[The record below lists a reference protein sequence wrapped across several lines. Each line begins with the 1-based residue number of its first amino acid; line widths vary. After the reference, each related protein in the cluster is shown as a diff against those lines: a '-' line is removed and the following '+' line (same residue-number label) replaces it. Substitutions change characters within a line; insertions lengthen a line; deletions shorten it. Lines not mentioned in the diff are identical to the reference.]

1 MPKLKMI
8 LWILLISCLN
18 SCGSNDLEESVD
30 FNQKS
35 VIITLRADENG
46 RRYIDEEKSF
56 CIRRRYR
63 YSLEYIGPTS
73 EGEKLD
79 ILKCHKVVGSSPLNY
94 KKKIDWL
101 EAIRIKLDEY
111 LNSEEDKDEWDDY

>member
-1 MPKLKMI
+1 MLKQKVI
-8 LWILLISCLN
+8 LWILLISFLS
-18 SCGSNDLEESVD
+18 SCGSNDLEENVD

-35 VIITLRADENG
+35 VIIVLKTDKEG

-56 CIRRRYR
+56 CVRRRYR

-101 EAIRIKLDEY
+101 EAVRIALDEY
-111 LNSEEDKDEWDDY
+111 FNPAEDEDEWGEY

>member
-1 MPKLKMI
+1 MLKLKKI
-8 LWILLISCLN
+8 LWIASIIFLN
-18 SCGSNDLEESVD
+18 SCGSNDLEENVD

-35 VIITLRADENG
+35 VIIVLKTNEDG

-63 YSLEYIGPTS
+63 YSLEFIGPTS
-73 EGEKLD
+73 KGEKLD
-79 ILKCHKVVGSSPLNY
+79 ILKCHKVIGSSPLNY

-101 EAIRIKLDEY
+101 EAVRIKLDEY
-111 LNSEEDKDEWDDY
+111 FNSDEEEDEWDEY